1 MKKRKGIWVSVM
13 SNIIYK
19 SNVTI
24 PWETQSAFKMKEYHE
39 IAPGRPISSQP
50 LISDACADSAAVQE
64 PSPLPPRK

>member
-24 PWETQSAFKMKEYHE
+24 PWETQSAFKMKEYHVNRE
-39 IAPGRPISSQP
+39 DDMIYCYLKAYVKNGD
-50 LISDACADSAAVQE
+50 LILNS
-64 PSPLPPRK
+64 